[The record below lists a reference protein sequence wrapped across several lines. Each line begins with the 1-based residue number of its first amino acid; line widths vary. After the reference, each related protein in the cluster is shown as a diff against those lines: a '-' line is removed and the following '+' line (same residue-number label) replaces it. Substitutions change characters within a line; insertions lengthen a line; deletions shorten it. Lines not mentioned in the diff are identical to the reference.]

1 LETTMAQSHRKTSAP
16 TGNRRGIELPARMAG
31 GNLCSGKRRVKST
44 DARESIVVT
53 RSRGHGW
60 PLLFLLVLA
69 GVVGGSSAR
78 GGQFMPAASKSI
90 PLHNLRDATPDEIA
104 AAEGMEAIMTDL
116 LLQEMRKSVQESQ
129 LVPTSQGERIFRQM
143 LDNEYS
149 RTMSSQGMLG
159 IKDLVLAQIR
169 RKR

>member
-1 LETTMAQSHRKTSAP
+1 
-16 TGNRRGIELPARMAG
+16 
-31 GNLCSGKRRVKST
+31 
-44 DARESIVVT
+44 
-53 RSRGHGW
+53 
-60 PLLFLLVLA
+60 
-69 GVVGGSSAR
+69 
-78 GGQFMPAASKSI
+78 MPAASKSI